1 MELSDSSFSEVAFAM
16 QRPNQQAEA
25 DRRLLVRFSLEPM
38 LNEEKSSVEGRPIY
52 DETEFV
58 TIMVPGDRDN
68 IVIRPVNEQ
77 DRQRFPQQY
86 AHWKN
91 TGQQAETGTPI
102 SAAPWMN
109 RAQVEELRHFNV
121 RTIEQ
126 LANLSDGNAAKFAG
140 IQLLKQKAQ
149 AYLAAAAGGAP
160 LEKMQSELNKRDN
173 EIATLK
179 KMVEEQGKALDRL
192 QANKKQL

>member
-1 MELSDSSFSEVAFAM
+1 MELSDSSFSEVAFSM

-38 LNEEKSSVEGRPIY
+38 LNEEKSANEGRPIY
-52 DETEFV
+52 EECEFV

-68 IVIRPVNEQ
+68 IVCRAVNEQ

-102 SAAPWMN
+102 NAAPWLN
-109 RAQVEELRHFNV
+109 KAQVEELRYFNV

-126 LANLSDGNAAKFAG
+126 LANLSDAHASKFMG
-140 IQLLKQKAQ
+140 VQVLKQKAQ

-179 KMVEEQGKALDRL
+179 KMIEEQGKALDKL
-192 QANKKQL
+192 QQNRKTL